1 MRKIALSLALGLT
14 SVALPTIAHA
24 QAAAPAQASIIVVD
38 FDRAIGESAA
48 YRGAQA
54 ALKPQADALE
64 SRANTLSTSL
74 RTEADTLQQAQQAN
88 TMAPAAF
95 EARVKEFQGKQDAAR
110 TELEGKQRA
119 LQLSNAYAIEQINR
133 ALDPI
138 IKAVMTERRA
148 QIALASGATV
158 AVGPGVDVTTDVVTR
173 LNTQLP
179 RVGTTPPAGWQPGG
193 AAAGPAAAAPAAAPA
208 AAAPAAPA
216 R

>member
-14 SVALPTIAHA
+14 SIALPAIAHA
-24 QAAAPAQASIIVVD
+24 QAAAPAATPIIVVD

-54 ALKPQADALE
+54 ALKPQMDALE

-74 RTEADTLQQAQQAN
+74 RTEADSLQQAQQAN
-88 TMAPAAF
+88 TMAQAAF
-95 EARVKEFQGKQDAAR
+95 EAKVKEFQGKQDAAR

-119 LQLSNAYAIEQINR
+119 LQLSNAYVIEQINT

-138 IKAVMTERRA
+138 IKTVMVERHA
-148 QIALASGATV
+148 QIALASAATV
-158 AVGPGVDVTTDVVTR
+158 AVGGGVDVTPDVVTR
-173 LNTQLP
+173 LNAQLP
-179 RVGTTPPAGWQPGG
+179 RVNTTPPAGWQPGG
-193 AAAGPAAAAPAAAPA
+193 AAPAAAAPAAAPA
-208 AAAPAAPA
+208 AAAPA

>member
-1 MRKIALSLALGLT
+1 MRKIALSLVFGLT
-14 SVALPTIAHA
+14 SVALPAIAHA
-24 QAAAPAQASIIVVD
+24 QAAAPAQTAIIVVD

-48 YRGAQA
+48 FRGAQA

-74 RTEADTLQQAQQAN
+74 RAEADTLQKAQQGN
-88 TMAPAAF
+88 TMAPAAL

-119 LQLSNAYAIEQINR
+119 LQLSNAYAIEQINT

-138 IKAVMTERRA
+138 IKTVMVEHRA
-148 QIALASGATV
+148 QIALASAATV
-158 AVGPGVDVTTDVVTR
+158 AVGAGVDVTPDVITR
-173 LNTQLP
+173 LNAQLP
-179 RVGTTPPAGWQPGG
+179 RVNTTPPAGWQPGG
-193 AAAGPAAAAPAAAPA
+193 APAA

-216 R
+216 Q